1 MEGMKDLTLS
11 RPAAASIAL
20 LFIVLLGV
28 GAYGGYRYKQFE
40 ASSSS
45 AIAKLTSALAEAS
58 STNADLNA
66 ALISEQNRNND
77 FESQIDKLTG
87 SVGTLTKIANT
98 DPQLLAK
105 YSKIYFLNE
114 NYIPSSLSDIPEKD
128 TADESRTYEF
138 LTPVLPHLKDLLDD
152 ARDDDVDLLVASSY
166 RSFADQAT
174 LKGEYVTTYGSG
186 ANTFSAEQGY
196 SEHELGTTV
205 DFTTKALG
213 GGLDGFDGTPAYAW
227 LTDNAYKYG
236 FILSYPKG
244 NVFYQYEPW
253 HWRYV
258 GVDLAKRLHKDD
270 ENFYDLDQRTIDD
283 YLADFF
289 D

>member
-1 MEGMKDLTLS
+1 MKHLTVS
-11 RPAAASIAL
+11 GPVAALIGL
-20 LFIVLLGV
+20 LFLVLIGV
-28 GAYGGYRYKQFE
+28 GAYGAYRYE
-40 ASSSS
+40 ALITGSSHS
-45 AIAKLTSALAEAS
+45 IASLTDALAEAS
-58 STNADLNA
+58 STNADLNS
-66 ALISEQNRNND
+66 ALESEKARND
-77 FESQIDKLTG
+77 EFEDEIQKLTG

-114 NYIPSSLSDIPEKD
+114 NYAPASLSDIPEKD
-128 TADESRTYEF
+128 TVNPDKTYEF
-138 LTPVLPHLKDLLDD
+138 LTPVLPHLEDLLDE
-152 ARDDDVDLLVASSY
+152 AHDDDIDLLVASSY

-196 SEHELGTTV
+196 SEHELGTTI
-205 DFTTKALG
+205 DFSTKALA
-213 GGLDGFDGTPAYAW
+213 GGLDGFDATPAYAW
-227 LTDNAYKYG
+227 LTKNAYKYG

-258 GVDLAKRLHKDD
+258 GVDLARKLHNGGD
-270 ENFYDLDQRTIDD
+270 NFYDLDQRTIDD